1 MYKKILISFLVF
13 AFINFIA
20 GCSSFHSVSVS
31 EYKQVEE
38 EEGKPIEIYVKTKT
52 NLWYHFTNSNFYI
65 ENDTLYGRGEL
76 LLSDEEGMINT
87 KIALS
92 DIESMGVEGT
102 NWVITSFLGFL
113 AITVVV
119 VFVIFVGW
127 LFSQ

>member
-1 MYKKILISFLVF
+1 M

-65 ENDTLYGRGEL
+65 ENDTLYGKGEL

-102 NWVITSFLGFL
+102 NWTLTSWLGLFFIGIVIGF
-113 AITVVV
+113 VV
-119 VFVIFVGW
+119 IVGW
-127 LFSQ
+127 LFSL

>member
-1 MYKKILISFLVF
+1 MYKKVLISFLLF

-52 NLWYHFTNSNFYI
+52 DQWYHFTNSNFYI
-65 ENDTLYGRGEL
+65 ENDTLYGKGEL
-76 LLSDEEGMINT
+76 LLNDDGGIINT

-102 NWVITSFLGFL
+102 NWVVTSYLGLFFISV
-113 AITVVV
+113 AI

-127 LFSQ
+127 LFSL